1 MKQVVR
7 YGAYPFVL
15 ALGIALHYLLLEN
28 KLGVY
33 FATYLPVI
41 VGAVMVTRLGDRQQ
55 IHG

>member
-1 MKQVVR
+1 MKHVVG
-7 YGAYPFVL
+7 YGAYTFVL

-41 VGAVMVTRLGDRQQ
+41 VGAVMVTRLRDPQ
-55 IHG
+55 